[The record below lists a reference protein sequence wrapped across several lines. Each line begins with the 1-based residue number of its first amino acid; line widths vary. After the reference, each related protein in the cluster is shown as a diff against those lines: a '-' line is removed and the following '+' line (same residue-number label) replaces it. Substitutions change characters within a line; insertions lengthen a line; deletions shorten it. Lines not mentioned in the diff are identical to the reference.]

1 METQDKKKRV
11 LPYVPLLVVVFF
23 IAAAVLP
30 LASIFSQKFTDLL
43 LSKGIHHLHNADDG
57 LVIAEFEDAAPAL
70 LRPIPPDLKKLG
82 IDEKAIVIRKFFVK
96 KVSFSK
102 FAGAGIHPRLN
113 LVFEFQ
119 GKLPNPHELNTGFG
133 EPVIHVY
140 IDAPGKSPG
149 KTGSNSS
156 PSSSRVAHYD
166 FGNTAWDFQVIV
178 DGFHE
183 QPRIFSAA
191 GEFVGTGFGIYVRGD
206 NNTIMTAALPLD
218 LVGDPSGGEWT
229 FMVISGLTDLQSLS
243 MMVPPATEGEP
254 GIFQYFKSTPLKIK
268 NPL

>member
-1 METQDKKKRV
+1 METKDKKKRT
-11 LPYVPLLVVVFF
+11 LPYVPLLVIIFL

-43 LSKGIHHLHNADDG
+43 ISKGVHHIHNADDG
-57 LVIAEFEDAAPAL
+57 LVIAEFVDSA
-70 LRPIPPDLKKLG
+70 PDLQKLG
-82 IDEKAIVIRKFFVK
+82 IDESAILIRKFSVK

-102 FAGAGIHPRLN
+102 FAGSGIQARLN

-119 GKLPNPHELNTGFG
+119 GMLPNPHELNTGFG

-149 KTGSNSS
+149 KTGSRSS
-156 PSSSRVAHYD
+156 LRLPRFD
-166 FGNTAWDFQVIV
+166 FGNEAWDFQVII
-178 DGFHE
+178 DGYHD

-191 GEFVGTGFGIYVRGD
+191 GELVGAGLGIYIRQD
-206 NNTIMTAALPLD
+206 KNTIMTAALPLD
-218 LVGDPSGGEWT
+218 LVGDPARGEWS
-229 FMVISGLTDLQSLS
+229 FMVVTGLTDLQSLS
-243 MMVPPATEGEP
+243 MMAPPAKEEGP
-254 GIFQYFKSTPLKIK
+254 GVFQYFKSMPLKIK